1 VVILFQNSINVVT
14 GKWKDSVRISS
25 GLALYAVGYLIIGL
39 TPFFPVVAM
48 AIIVLTLGENLQVPA
63 TMAFITRLAPQN
75 RRGGYL
81 GFASAVGSL
90 IYPFRPLVGTIILA
104 ALIFSPV
111 ELWGT
116 FSLMCAATS
125 VIFLLF
131 SMSHRAGKGQ
141 EVSIQATIK

>member
-1 VVILFQNSINVVT
+1 
-14 GKWKDSVRISS
+14 
-25 GLALYAVGYLIIGL
+25 
-39 TPFFPVVAM
+39 
-48 AIIVLTLGENLQVPA
+48 
-63 TMAFITRLAPQN
+63 
-75 RRGGYL
+75 
-81 GFASAVGSL
+81 
-90 IYPFRPLVGTIILA
+90 
-104 ALIFSPV
+104 LIFSPV